1 MKSIP
6 RSISQ
11 SSHNFINSQYKH
23 KKLVNIIE
31 NGTDFVIIRNGNYNS
46 SLLFKERFE
55 NFLNFIKKKFY
66 NFLHS
71 NEKSLVKL
79 IIYLL
84 TIWVSAAVIIYL
96 FESSEDGIYKNEENI
111 KQIENVLRMINKIE
125 KIHNKKL
132 YDNKKWENEV
142 VKLLIDEENKLYGK
156 RKDITFIN
164 YYISWHCKMIGLTGK
179 LTKYPLYERKYK

>member
-84 TIWVSAAVIIYL
+84 TIWKMA
-96 FESSEDGIYKNEENI
+96 FI
-111 KQIENVLRMINKIE
+111 KMKKTLNK
-125 KIHNKKL
+125 
-132 YDNKKWENEV
+132 
-142 VKLLIDEENKLYGK
+142 
-156 RKDITFIN
+156 
-164 YYISWHCKMIGLTGK
+164 
-179 LTKYPLYERKYK
+179 